1 LNNAKSLRATEPH
14 SGNLGMLEN
23 KEKTQ
28 MKENTKIDQND
39 DPVDKVR
46 LFLM

>member
-1 LNNAKSLRATEPH
+1 
-14 SGNLGMLEN
+14 MLEN